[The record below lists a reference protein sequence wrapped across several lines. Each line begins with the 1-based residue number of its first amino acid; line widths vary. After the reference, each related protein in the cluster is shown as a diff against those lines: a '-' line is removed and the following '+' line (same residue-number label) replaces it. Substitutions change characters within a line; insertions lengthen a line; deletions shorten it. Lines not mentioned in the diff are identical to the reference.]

1 MASQLTKP
9 VRDLLAAVAEAL
21 TIPLPIGERAD
32 QRAYHQL
39 LEQRSFFVRIN
50 LLALVEEVDA
60 DLTLDAVH
68 LRKCTA
74 EMPVTYTKAGDE

>member
-1 MASQLTKP
+1 MASQLSKP

-21 TIPLPIGERAD
+21 TIPLPSRERAD
-32 QRAYHQL
+32 ERAYHQL
-39 LEQRSFFVRIN
+39 LEQRSFVVRIN